1 MKTFLGPAIVLS
13 VLSAGLAVG
22 WFHTSKTADADRSAA
37 SQLAQDLTNQVNK
50 VSADL
55 AESKAVNTEMRS
67 TVERQSV
74 QLTTLSNQVQQRSS
88 DLAATSAKLDEAQT
102 KARADA
108 ESAQAELSKR
118 EQRIAGLV
126 TNNED
131 LTRQLA
137 GLNQQIAALDGKIS
151 EYRRQL
157 AESEGDRTVL
167 LTHLRS
173 LQSEKSELERKFQDL
188 DTLREEYRRVR
199 QEQAIARRQE
209 FRRKD
214 AYGFERKGAEL
225 IQTGIKKPAAAKPN
239 PDARTLKVETDTT
252 GKAKVV
258 PNSPATASPQP

>member
-1 MKTFLGPAIVLS
+1 MKTFLGPAIVLT
-13 VLSAGLAVG
+13 VLSAGLATG
-22 WFHTSKTADADRSAA
+22 WLYSSKTATADRTAA
-37 SQLAQDLTNQVNK
+37 AQLAQDLTNQVNK
-50 VSADL
+50 VSADF
-55 AESKAVNTEMRS
+55 AESRAVSTELRS

-74 QLTTLSNQVQQRSS
+74 QLTTLSNQVQQRSA
-88 DLAATSAKLDEAQT
+88 DLAATSARLDEAQS
-102 KARADA
+102 KARTDS
-108 ESAQAELSKR
+108 ESAQAEIAKR

-157 AESEGDRTVL
+157 AESEGDRAVL

-209 FRRKD
+209 FRRKE
-214 AYGFERKGAEL
+214 AYAFEKKGAEL
-225 IQTGIKKPAAAKPN
+225 VKTGVKKSSPSKPN

-252 GKAKVV
+252 GKSKVV
-258 PNSPATASPQP
+258 PATPAVASPQP